1 MVKNTIQNKFGKRI
15 NANAS
20 AKVKTQM
27 CAKVILGVLLN
38 FHEKILNILVVLLTI
53 QIYAVIETT
62 KSILTN
68 TAPKTVL
75 WQILIKRGEL

>member
-27 CAKVILGVLLN
+27 CAQVILGVLLN
-38 FHEKILNILVVLLTI
+38 FHEKILNIKK
-53 QIYAVIETT
+53 Y
-62 KSILTN
+62 
-68 TAPKTVL
+68 
-75 WQILIKRGEL
+75 

>member
-38 FHEKILNILVVLLTI
+38 FHEKILNILVVLFTI
-53 QIYAVIETT
+53 QIYAMKLLKQQKVF
-62 KSILTN
+62 
-68 TAPKTVL
+68 
-75 WQILIKRGEL
+75 WQTLLQKQYCDKF